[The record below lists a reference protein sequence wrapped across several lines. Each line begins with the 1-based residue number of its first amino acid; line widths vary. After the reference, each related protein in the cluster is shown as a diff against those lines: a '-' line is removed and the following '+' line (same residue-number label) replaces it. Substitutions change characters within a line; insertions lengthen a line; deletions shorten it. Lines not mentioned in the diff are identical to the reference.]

1 MKLVIVESPC
11 AGEWERNRNYA
22 NRALR
27 DCIDRGEAPIASH
40 VLLAFSGALD
50 DANPE
55 RRAAGMAA
63 GFAWTERADLVAVYV
78 DWGVSSGMQAGIDV
92 ALALGL
98 SVEHRRL
105 GRAVSSAVVD

>member
-1 MKLVIVESPC
+1 MKRVVIESPC

-27 DCIDRGEAPIASH
+27 DCINRGEAPIASH

-55 RRAAGMAA
+55 QRAAGMAA
-63 GFAWTERADLVAVYV
+63 GFAWVECADLVAVYA
-78 DWGVSSGMQAGIDV
+78 DWGISSGMQAGIDA
-92 ALALGL
+92 ALQAGK
-98 SVEHRRL
+98 SIEYRRI
-105 GRAVSSAVVD
+105 GRVV

>member
-1 MKLVIVESPC
+1 VGVAWGVRVVKADV
-11 AGEWERNRNYA
+11 AA
-22 NRALR
+22 ATRA
-27 DCIDRGEAPIASH
+27 P
-40 VLLAFSGALD
+40 VSGVRVYRL
-50 DANPE
+50 
-55 RRAAGMAA
+55 GHC
-63 GFAWTERADLVAVYV
+63 GRADLVAVYV